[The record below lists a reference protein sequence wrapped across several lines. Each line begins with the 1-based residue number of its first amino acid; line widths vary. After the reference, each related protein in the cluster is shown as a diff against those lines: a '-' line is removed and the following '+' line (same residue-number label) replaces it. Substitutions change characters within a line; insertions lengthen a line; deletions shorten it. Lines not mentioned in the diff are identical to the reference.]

1 MRICPNWSAKNISW
15 PTEMTESLT
24 GFDEIAIEQQ
34 FRRPLEDLSNTG
46 TVRALAFVQFRR
58 DGLDDKAAHEKAMGA
73 TFGALDD
80 MFDTS
85 QVEGPKA

>member
-1 MRICPNWSAKNISW
+1 MTASDETTTDPALDVRGFMR
-15 PTEMTESLT
+15 SLT